1 MSEDSYL
8 EVPCVCICKHS
19 QTDGKQENNRD
30 MVACFRQFAVFIYVL
45 IGFLC
50 FSICLDGCCDNVG
63 SGIRTLNRSVREI
76 SKGNLKILVIRA
88 LQHCEEKL
96 YCRFNCF
103 KSATKE
109 VAYLPLLIHFLRSEP
124 DYSVYAKVALQAVHQ
139 KPKFIAEH

>member
-1 MSEDSYL
+1 
-8 EVPCVCICKHS
+8 
-19 QTDGKQENNRD
+19 

-45 IGFLC
+45 IGFFRCFYLCSNRILRC
-50 FSICLDGCCDNVG
+50 FSICLVGCCDNVG
-63 SGIRTLNRSVREI
+63 SGIRTLNRPVREI

-139 KPKFIAEH
+139 KPKFIAEHQYSV